1 MKWETSNPL
10 SQVISQNPSCTSYT
24 WITWDTP
31 ISVDLKIG
39 IGGRMPSYKLRNMD
53 LGPSGGTSEEMK
65 FCSRL
70 HRGVYEAML
79 GARLI
84 LENSFIAS

>member
-1 MKWETSNPL
+1 
-10 SQVISQNPSCTSYT
+10 
-24 WITWDTP
+24 
-31 ISVDLKIG
+31 
-39 IGGRMPSYKLRNMD
+39 MPSYKLRNMD
-53 LGPSGGTSEEMK
+53 LGPFGGTSEEMK
-65 FCSRL
+65 FRNRL

>member
-1 MKWETSNPL
+1 
-10 SQVISQNPSCTSYT
+10 
-24 WITWDTP
+24 
-31 ISVDLKIG
+31 
-39 IGGRMPSYKLRNMD
+39 MPSYKLRNMD

-84 LENSFIAS
+84 LENSFIVS